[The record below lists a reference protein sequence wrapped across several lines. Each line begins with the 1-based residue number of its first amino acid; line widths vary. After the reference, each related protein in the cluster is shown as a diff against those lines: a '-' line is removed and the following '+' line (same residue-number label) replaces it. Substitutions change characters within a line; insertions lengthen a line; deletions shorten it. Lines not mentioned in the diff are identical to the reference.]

1 MARELDRDRDPDMVR
16 EVVRPMPDMMA
27 IVSKA
32 VFEREAGKQPALG
45 ARLGMDRY
53 VSSNKNL
60 DALAAGGRLY
70 LVTVRPPNEDLW
82 LVAILDQP
90 KHDGEAWVARKCQTP
105 IANITPLRKQIK
117 FASGTGI
124 TAKKGALGM
133 SLQTPRALTAAD
145 AALLDQA
152 AGVGGTGAGAAGS
165 AGAAAAAPAADAELE
180 QTDALLAAILAEPDS
195 DEARRIYADLLAERG
210 EPRGDFIHLELALD
224 GRLSIR
230 KRALLAPR
238 RDELYAAHRKRWFP
252 YAGLGLRTRHG
263 FLHAVKGPFKAV
275 KAAGS
280 KLFAAEPVT
289 EVELSGV
296 DEDTLEPLL
305 AARWLPRVRRLTLR
319 GAIGDGGFAR
329 LAGAPAA
336 AGLTALNVTGNR
348 LKPAALANL
357 GDGLPRCTTLVLTRN
372 PIGDKGLAGLGR
384 WKHLAAV
391 ETLYLSRCGL
401 TPKGLEALL
410 GQPLPNLTKLCLTGN
425 ERLGEKGAGV
435 IAACAANLP
444 RLRHIEVIGAK
455 VGKAGVRALAEATL
469 PALRRIDARGTYQ
482 ARELAADPR
491 VRI

>member
-1 MARELDRDRDPDMVR
+1 V
-16 EVVRPMPDMMA
+16 PDMMA

-90 KHDGEAWVARKCQTP
+90 KHDGEAWVARKCGTP
-105 IANITPLRKQIK
+105 ITDITPLRKQIK

-145 AALLDQA
+145 TALLDQA
-152 AGVGGTGAGAAGS
+152 AGVAAGAGAAGG
-165 AGAAAAAPAADAELE
+165 AGAAAADADDEPELE
-180 QTDALLAAILAEPDS
+180 QTDALLAAILAEPDN

-289 EVELSGV
+289 EVELTGV
-296 DEDTLEPLL
+296 DEDTIEPLL
-305 AARWLPRVRRLTLR
+305 AARWLPRLRRLTLR
-319 GAIGDGGFAR
+319 GAIGADGFAR

-336 AGLTALNVTGNR
+336 AGLAALNVTGNG

-384 WKHLAAV
+384 WKHLAGV
-391 ETLYLSRCGL
+391 ETLYLSRCEL

-410 GQPLPNLTKLCLTGN
+410 GQPLPGLTKLCLSGN
-425 ERLGEKGAGV
+425 GRLGDKGVGV

-444 RLRHIEVIGAK
+444 RLRHVEVIGAK
-455 VGKAGVRALAEATL
+455 VGKAGVRALAEAKL
-469 PALRRIDARGTYQ
+469 PALQRIDVRGTYQ